1 MNRIDQLRQRL
12 LAARTRLD
20 RISATGPGELGAPD
34 PQTGERWHRGNV
46 LGHVAEM
53 IPFWTAQARLAA
65 SGQRNL
71 GRGEAGGRHRRAGIE
86 EGAVLPEA
94 ELRARITAGLA
105 DLDRLVSGM
114 APEDLDRAVVY
125 TRTDGSSREMTLGDF
140 LDAMLVGHLEQHL
153 DQLEELT

>member
-12 LAARTRLD
+12 LAARSRLD

-46 LGHVAEM
+46 LGHLAEM
-53 IPFWTAQARLAA
+53 LPFWTEQARLAV
-65 SGQRNL
+65 SGQRSL
-71 GRGEAGGRHRRAGIE
+71 GRGEAGGLRRRAGIE

-94 ELRARITAGLA
+94 ELRARVGAGLA
-105 DLDRLVSGM
+105 DLDRLVSEM

-125 TRTDGSSREMTLGDF
+125 TRSDGSSREMTLGDF
-140 LDAMLVGHLEQHL
+140 VDSMLVGHLEQHL